1 VEQAAGLSRYAVYGE
16 TLPGKASEPVSAP
29 IAIAVLAFLAALG
42 LALWLARG
50 GRERTAFAAIVGS
63 PMFAAAAFAAV
74 SSLPRHEAA
83 GAAATAAPAA
93 TSTPAVAPAAAG
105 GAPEADGLRRH
116 ADELRLAKRYGEARD
131 AYEQVVKSA
140 PGDVDAWADLAD
152 AQAAAAGGDLK
163 AGSSAMDRALA
174 IDPNHLKALW
184 LKASL
189 ELQEKHYASAG
200 QLWERLLAQL
210 PPDSNDARIVRAN
223 LDETRALASKQGSG
237 P

>member
-1 VEQAAGLSRYAVYGE
+1 
-16 TLPGKASEPVSAP
+16 VSAP
-29 IAIAVLAFLAALG
+29 VVIAVLAFLAALG

-63 PMFAAAAFAAV
+63 PLFAAAAFAAV
-74 SSLPRHEAA
+74 SSLPRHETA
-83 GAAATAAPAA
+83 GAAATAAPPAA
-93 TSTPAVAPAAAG
+93 STPAAAPAAAG
-105 GAPEADGLRRH
+105 AATASDGLRRH

-131 AYEQVVKSA
+131 AYEQVVKGA

-163 AGSSAMDRALA
+163 AGSAAMDRALA
-174 IDPNHLKALW
+174 IDPNHLRALW
-184 LKASL
+184 LKASF
-189 ELQEKHYASAG
+189 ELQEKRYASAG

-223 LDETRALASKQGSG
+223 LEETRALASRQGTG

>member
-1 VEQAAGLSRYAVYGE
+1 
-16 TLPGKASEPVSAP
+16 VSAP

-63 PMFAAAAFAAV
+63 PMVAAAAFAAV
-74 SSLPRHEAA
+74 NSLPRHEAA
-83 GAAATAAPAA
+83 GAAAAAAPAA
-93 TSTPAVAPAAAG
+93 TSTPAAAPAAAG
-105 GAPEADGLRRH
+105 GAPAADGLRRH

-131 AYEQVVKSA
+131 AYEQVVKAA

-189 ELQEKHYASAG
+189 ELQEKRFASAG

>member
-1 VEQAAGLSRYAVYGE
+1 M
-16 TLPGKASEPVSAP
+16 SAP
-29 IAIAVLAFLAALG
+29 IIAAALAFLAGLG

-50 GRERTAFAAIVGS
+50 GRERAAFAAIVGS
-63 PMFAAAAFAAV
+63 PVLAAAAFAAV
-74 SSLPRHEAA
+74 TSLPRPEARSA
-83 GAAATAAPAA
+83 GATSAPAA
-93 TSTPAVAPAAAG
+93 TSTPASPPVAAG
-105 GAPEADGLRRH
+105 AATEADGLRRQ
-116 ADELRLAKRYGEARD
+116 ADELRLAKRYPEARA
-131 AYEQVVKSA
+131 AYERLVKAA

-163 AGSSAMDRALA
+163 AGSAAMDRALS

-189 ELQEKHYASAG
+189 ELQEKHFSSAS

-223 LDETRALASKQGSG
+223 LEETRALASGKGAG